1 MRHLLLA
8 SLLLSLACGDDD
20 TTDTDPADDMGVA
33 ETDAGGE
40 TDLGPDEAD
49 MFVPPEEDMGP
60 EVECL
65 DAVDDD
71 TIEQAQDLGDHQS
84 NDGFPID
91 EVMGD
96 IDPITDFDWYQFHVE
111 DVITGD
117 VQPRY
122 SLSARPAGVIW
133 ELCMYYQCDS
143 GDTSFDC
150 PDGTTTHMAG
160 DIPGCCAVSS
170 EGTPSITL
178 GPACSG
184 TISEDGTA
192 YARISRQGGTVTC
205 EGYTLSYG
213 DD

>member
-1 MRHLLLA
+1 MRQLLIA

-20 TTDTDPADDMGVA
+20 SSTDPVDDMGPIG
-33 ETDAGGE
+33 TDAGELDMGAGGE
-40 TDLGPDEAD
+40 D
-49 MFVPPEEDMGP
+49 MFSSEEDMGP

-71 TIEQAQDLGDHQS
+71 TIEQAQDLGEFESDE
-84 NDGFPID
+84 GFPVGT
-91 EVMGD
+91 VMGD
-96 IDPITDFDWYQFHVE
+96 IDPITDFDWFQFHVA

-133 ELCMYYQCDS
+133 ELCMYFECDS

-150 PDGTTTHMAG
+150 PDGTSAHMAG
-160 DIPGCCAVSS
+160 DIAGCCSVSS
-170 EGTPSITL
+170 EGTPSVSL
-178 GPACSG
+178 SPACSG
-184 TISEDGTA
+184 TISEDGRA

-213 DD
+213 DE